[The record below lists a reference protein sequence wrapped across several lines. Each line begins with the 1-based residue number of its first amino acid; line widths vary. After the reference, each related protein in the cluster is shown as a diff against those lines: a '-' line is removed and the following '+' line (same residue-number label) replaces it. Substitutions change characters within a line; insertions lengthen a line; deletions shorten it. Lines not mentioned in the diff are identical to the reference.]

1 MMSFRNLAG
10 LLLGVALL
18 CPTQDAAAQVFKC
31 KTPSGAIEFQAYPC
45 TAGTSADGKGRA
57 RINGPSCMGGDGQ
70 WYPYGDARCEASAT
84 PQGGGGAAQ
93 AQEKAEAERYLRCLN
108 VRGKPEKLPGTVFST
123 FRQLCDAEPEAQF
136 AEKGPEGP
144 RTRWVFR
151 SYDLDIYTQGDRIVD
166 VRKQR

>member
-10 LLLGVALL
+10 LLLGVALF
-18 CPTQDAAAQVFKC
+18 CPLQDAAAQVFKC
-31 KTPSGAIEFQAYPC
+31 KNAGGAVEFQDHPC
-45 TAGTSADGKGRA
+45 KDADAAASR
-57 RINGPSCMGGDGQ
+57 RNVSGPRCMGGDGQ
-70 WYPYGDARCEASAT
+70 WYPYGDARCEASAS

-123 FRQLCDAEPEAQF
+123 FRQVCDAEPDAQF
-136 AEKGPEGP
+136 AENSPDGA

-151 SYDLDIYTQGDRIVD
+151 SYDLDIYTRGDRIVD

>member
-18 CPTQDAAAQVFKC
+18 HPAQDATAQVFKC

-45 TAGTSADGKGRA
+45 TAGTSADGKGRNK
-57 RINGPSCMGGDGQ
+57 INGPSCMGGDGE
-70 WYPYGDARCEASAT
+70 WYPYGDARCMPTAS
-84 PQGGGGAAQ
+84 QGGSAANQ
-93 AQEKAEAERYLRCLN
+93 QEEKAQAERYLRCLN

-136 AEKGPEGP
+136 AEKGPDGA